1 MSEFKVP
8 KVACLSARLACL
20 QTTKANLNFQSSWW
34 ETLRNLTS
42 KANASSTRNVNKIQ
56 YKIISSLL

>member
-20 QTTKANLNFQSSWW
+20 QTTKVNLNVSPLYGGKLS
-34 ETLRNLTS
+34 E
-42 KANASSTRNVNKIQ
+42 I
-56 YKIISSLL
+56 YEEI